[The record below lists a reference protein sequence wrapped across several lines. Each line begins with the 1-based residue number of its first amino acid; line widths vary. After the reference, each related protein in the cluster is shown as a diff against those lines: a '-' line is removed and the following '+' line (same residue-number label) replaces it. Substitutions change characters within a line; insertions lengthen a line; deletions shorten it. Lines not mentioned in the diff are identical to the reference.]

1 MRDKPKIC
9 LVASGGGHL
18 RQALDIAPAWG
29 LGEVTVISENSIL
42 ARSMRG
48 KTACHFVTP
57 VILGQARSMGLHQFA
72 VDALRNLFESLAIVR
87 RVRPDVLITTGAGS
101 VFFAALFARLA
112 GARVIVIESLSRSQR
127 LSKSARAVGLFA
139 HARVLQNEALRHLW
153 PEAPVF
159 DPIKML
165 ERAPPVKSALLLATV
180 GGTLPF
186 DRLIGGVAALK
197 RAGAIPE
204 RVIVQTSMRG
214 ARPEGVECRDEIPFD
229 EMLTLLSEAAIV
241 VCHAGS
247 GSLIPAL
254 QVGCRIVAMPRD
266 PARGEHFDHHQ
277 DEICTAFTERG
288 LIEVAR
294 SIEELGPAIE
304 RARRRTSIVATSDT
318 DPLKLHLKRLIEHWF
333 GNPVPAESQSIP
345 LGGPGSHLA

>member
-1 MRDKPKIC
+1 MPCATYSK
-9 LVASGGGHL
+9 
-18 RQALDIAPAWG
+18 
-29 LGEVTVISENSIL
+29 
-42 ARSMRG
+42 
-48 KTACHFVTP
+48 
-57 VILGQARSMGLHQFA
+57 
-72 VDALRNLFESLAIVR
+72 SLAIVR

-229 EMLTLLSEAAIV
+229 GDADAAQR
-241 VCHAGS
+241 GS
-247 GSLIPAL
+247 DRGVPRRQRFADPGSPGRLAN
-254 QVGCRIVAMPRD
+254 RRD
-266 PARGEHFDHHQ
+266 A
-277 DEICTAFTERG
+277 
-288 LIEVAR
+288 AR
-294 SIEELGPAIE
+294 SGT
-304 RARRRTSIVATSDT
+304 RRT
-318 DPLKLHLKRLIEHWF
+318 L
-333 GNPVPAESQSIP
+333 
-345 LGGPGSHLA
+345 